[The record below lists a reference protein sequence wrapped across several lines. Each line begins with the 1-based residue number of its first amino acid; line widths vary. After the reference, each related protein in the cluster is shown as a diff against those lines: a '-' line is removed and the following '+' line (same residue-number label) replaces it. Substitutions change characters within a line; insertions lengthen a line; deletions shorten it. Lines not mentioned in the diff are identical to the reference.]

1 MLGIGTLLPWS
12 SSVVTLPWIAA
23 AARHPPVPPPEV
35 SDALL
40 GVITLAF
47 SLTNTATVF
56 TIAKAG
62 LAARLPPAAQVPAP
76 LIACVFASI
85 AAALAAHAD
94 AGGSPLGGRTVVSF
108 ALPAAVVQGALTALL
123 NCGGAAMAA
132 PMPPRVMRAYFAGQ
146 ALAGLGAST
155 GAFVAAAVVAPGQSK
170 RPAENDA
177 EALAALA
184 RHASWAF
191 AATSALLTLC
201 LGAYFTLRRMDA
213 AARHPPP
220 LLQRRGGDTFAD
232 AAAAPLLDDADRA
245 EQANAPVEP
254 AEAETAPLV
263 PHVADADAD
272 DCDVEDDDVAELRL
286 YKLCVFVIYI
296 VSLCVYPD
304 ITAWLRPAAA
314 RGDGG
319 ATAAAAPFGV
329 RMRGDLLV
337 PFSFVVFNAGDL
349 AGRLVA
355 AALPQLKAKQLLPL
369 LVARGVI
376 PLLLLTCNIA
386 PPEGRW
392 AAPPLLARSD
402 TAPLLLLATLA
413 MSNGAATTLAMT
425 GGPACAAP
433 ARRGAAATTL
443 TACLVAGISAGSA
456 LSVLLSL
463 LMQR

>member
-1 MLGIGTLLPWS
+1 M
-12 SSVVTLPWIAA
+12 TLPWIAA
-23 AARHPPVPPPEV
+23 AARHAPVPPPEL

-40 GVITLAF
+40 GIITLAF
-47 SLTNTATVF
+47 SLTNTLTVF
-56 TIAKAG
+56 TVAKAG
-62 LAARLPPAAQVPAP
+62 LAARLPPAAQVPVP
-76 LIACVFASI
+76 LMACAFAAA

-94 AGGSPLGGRTVVSF
+94 AGGSPLSGRTVVSF

-132 PMPPRVMRAYFAGQ
+132 PMPPRVMRAYFSGQ

-170 RPAENDA
+170 RPDENDA

-213 AARHPPP
+213 AARPTPP
-220 LLQRRGGDTFAD
+220 LLQRRDVEDESF
-232 AAAAPLLDDADRA
+232 AAAASAPLLDDAERA
-245 EQANAPVEP
+245 EQADAPVEP

-263 PHVADADAD
+263 PHGGDGADSDGAGGAK
-272 DCDVEDDDVAELRL
+272 ELRL
-286 YKLCVFVIYI
+286 YKLCVLLTYI

-319 ATAAAAPFGV
+319 AAAAAAPFGV
-329 RMRGDLLV
+329 HMRGDLLV

-349 AGRLVA
+349 AGRLLA
-355 AALPQLKAKQLLPL
+355 GMLPQLRAKQLLPL
-369 LVARGVI
+369 LCARGAI

-402 TAPLLLLATLA
+402 GAPLALLAALA

-433 ARRGAAATTL
+433 ACRGAAATTL
-443 TACLVAGISAGSA
+443 TAFLVAGISTGSA

>member
-1 MLGIGTLLPWS
+1 M
-12 SSVVTLPWIAA
+12 
-23 AARHPPVPPPEV
+23 PPPEL

-47 SLTNTATVF
+47 SLTNTFTVF
-56 TIAKAG
+56 TVAKAG
-62 LAARLPPAAQVPAP
+62 LAARLPPAAQVPVP
-76 LIACVFASI
+76 LMACAF
-85 AAALAAHAD
+85 AAAAAAVAAHAD
-94 AGGSPLGGRTVVSF
+94 AGGSPLGGRTVVAF

-132 PMPPRVMRAYFAGQ
+132 PMPPRVMRAYFSGQ

-155 GAFVAAAVVAPGQSK
+155 GAFVAAAVVAPGKSK
-170 RPAENDA
+170 RPDENDA

-213 AARHPPP
+213 AARSTPP
-220 LLQRRGGDTFAD
+220 LLHRRDVEDESF
-232 AAAAPLLDDADRA
+232 AAAASAPLLDDSDRA

-254 AEAETAPLV
+254 AEAETAALV
-263 PHVADADAD
+263 PHGSDDADSEGGDKDAK
-272 DCDVEDDDVAELRL
+272 ELRL
-286 YKLCVFVIYI
+286 YKLCVFLTFI

-314 RGDGG
+314 RGDGSSS
-319 ATAAAAPFGV
+319 AAATPFGV

-349 AGRLVA
+349 AGRLLA
-355 AALPQLKAKQLLPL
+355 AVLPQLRARQLLPL
-369 LVARGVI
+369 LCARGII

-402 TAPLLLLATLA
+402 GAPLALLAALA

-425 GGPACAAP
+425 GGPTCAAP

-443 TACLVAGISAGSA
+443 TAFLVAGISAGSA